1 MKCVAV
7 KPFSPCG
14 WFTAPPSKS
23 ESHRLLILAAL
34 SQTPAVINGLSR
46 CADVAATIRCL
57 RALGASIFFEGDSC
71 RVTPSSLKRVPYAE
85 LVCGE
90 SGSTLRFLL
99 PACLLLAEKAVFSGS
114 GRLPT
119 RPISGLIKALED
131 NGARFSG
138 HALPFCAG
146 GRLKNGDYI
155 VPGGVSSQY
164 ISGLVMSL
172 PLLNGPSRILLNSG
186 LVSTGYVDITLYA
199 MRRFGVQVQRAQGQL
214 VVPGPQRYLPVAG
227 YRVEGDWS
235 GASYLFAAAAISGS
249 VACAGLPQVSLQP
262 DRRIIEL
269 VRAFGAKAHWQAGR
283 AVVAQ
288 AQLHGADIDVSGAPD
303 LFPALAVIGAA
314 ARGKT
319 VLYNAEGLRLK
330 ESDRLSAM
338 EDTLNRL
345 GANARAYPD
354 RLEIYGCGRIKGGHV
369 DGRGDHRIVM
379 AAAAAAA
386 ASESEIIINGAD
398 AIEKSY
404 PKFFDDYRRIGGKAY
419 VL

>member
-1 MKCVAV
+1 MRTIVV

-46 CADVAATIRCL
+46 CADVTATIRCL
-57 RALGASIFFEGDSC
+57 RALGASVLFEGDSC
-71 RVTPSSLKRVPYAE
+71 RVTPSSLKRVPYAQ
-85 LVCGE
+85 LDCGE

-99 PACLLLAEKAVFSGS
+99 PACLVLAERAILRAS
-114 GRLPT
+114 GRLPV

-138 HALPFCAG
+138 HALPLSAG
-146 GRLKNGDYI
+146 GRLKSGDYI
-155 VPGGVSSQY
+155 VPGGISSQY
-164 ISGLVMSL
+164 ISGLLMSL
-172 PLLNGPSRILLNSG
+172 PLLDGPSRILSDSG
-186 LVSTGYVDITLYA
+186 FVSAGYVDITLDA
-199 MRRFGVQVQRAQGQL
+199 MLRFGVHAKRMQGQL
-214 VVPGPQRYLPVAG
+214 IVPGQQRYMPAGG

-235 GASYLFAAAAISGS
+235 GASSLFAAAAIGGS
-249 VACAGLPQVSLQP
+249 VECDGLSQASLQP

-269 VRAFGAKAHWQAGR
+269 VRAFGAKAHWQGGR
-283 AVVAQ
+283 AAVAQ

-319 VLYNAEGLRLK
+319 ILYNALGLRLK

-354 RLEIYGCGRIKGGHV
+354 RLEIHGLGRIKGGHV

-386 ASESEIIINGAD
+386 ASEGDIIIDGAD
-398 AIEKSY
+398 AVVKSY
-404 PKFFDDYRRIGGKAY
+404 PDFFDDYQRIGGKAY